1 MNDRIGRRLV
11 FHGALLFLIGL
22 LTGLVT
28 GFAENPRMAL
38 SAHLEGVMNGTFL
51 LVLGAAWGHIRLPPR
66 AQTAAVWLLLYGTYV
81 NWGTTLLSGLT
92 GAGAKMLPLGGAGHH
107 GPAWAEAIVP
117 VGLLSL
123 SVAMLGGVSLVVWGA
138 ARSGDRTA

>member
-1 MNDRIGRRLV
+1 MHERVARRLV

-22 LTGLVT
+22 VTGLLTGL
-28 GFAENPRMAL
+28 ANNPRMAL

-51 LVLGAAWGHIRLPPR
+51 LVLGAGWAYIRLPPR
-66 AQTAAVWLLLYGTYV
+66 AETAAVWLLLYGTWV

-92 GAGAKMLPLGGAGHH
+92 GAGARMLPIGGAGHH

-117 VGLLSL
+117 VGLVSL
-123 SVAMLGGVSLVVWGA
+123 TVAMLAGVSLVVWGA
-138 ARSGDRTA
+138 ARRVVASS